1 MDLNKK
7 IARKNGR
14 IRLGLSCA
22 DFYSLNK
29 QNRKRIRVNESGA
42 RNILIKEG
50 HKPGKVCEKQTL
62 DNKAGVT
69 EASFVFE
76 DLDQKKPA
84 PQTKVE
90 ETPPPPAV
98 KVEETP
104 KETKS
109 STTSRSRRKSRKT
122 QQNSEK
128 TQKNLDNSQKD
139 VIIEE
144 ETNTEE

>member
-50 HKPGKVCEKQTL
+50 YKPGKVCEKQTL

-76 DLDQKKPA
+76 DLDQKKPT
-84 PQTKVE
+84 PQVKVE
-90 ETPPPPAV
+90 ETPPPAV
-98 KVEETP
+98 KVEEAP

-144 ETNTEE
+144 ETITEE

>member
-42 RNILIKEG
+42 RDILIKEG

-69 EASFVFE
+69 EASFIFE

-90 ETPPPPAV
+90 ETPPPAV

-144 ETNTEE
+144 ETITEE

>member
-29 QNRKRIRVNESGA
+29 QNRKRIRVNESDA
-42 RNILIKEG
+42 RKILTEEG
-50 HKPGKVCEKQTL
+50 LNPGQVCEKQTL
-62 DNKAGVT
+62 DNKSGTT
-69 EASFVFE
+69 ETAFIFE
-76 DLDQKKPA
+76 DLSHRKPA
-84 PQTKVE
+84 TQIKVE
-90 ETPPPPAV
+90 EKT
-98 KVEETP
+98 EEAKT
-104 KETKS
+104 T
-109 STTSRSRRKSRKT
+109 TTSRSNRRKKRKT

-144 ETNTEE
+144 ETITEE

>member
-90 ETPPPPAV
+90 ETLPPAV

-104 KETKS
+104 KEIKS

-144 ETNTEE
+144 ETITEE